1 MEINC
6 EGDLNHVMSE
16 TSSTLE
22 DYGFYTVKNEQLQV
36 QPSPDTDKN
45 TGQTKKCV
53 ESAESDTETS
63 EYDFVIVPPGH
74 QSQTL
79 QINPEAS
86 EGDEQDLSNEDPE
99 ADLNGGNEREISSFA
114 NNYVSEDVSDEEGA
128 SDSLHSRSD
137 SSAISKRGQLSGTR
151 KRGRPRIFFSGDAGQ
166 DPSKKKSKIK
176 KRGRP
181 TTQRE
186 WSQEKQPKR
195 SIGRP
200 IKDPAN
206 ERLRLRRMNRVAAPG
221 LSQRPVGRPIE
232 KPTNIRCLIQ
242 RQDSREKKLVKDCV
256 EAAKQ
261 CLSDSEAQQLLV
273 QVSKTKHG
281 ASSLSVFN
289 KLSQTAEEVQQAKE
303 VIKAVQKGVKLLS
316 KKDSLLDVK

>member
-1 MEINC
+1 
-6 EGDLNHVMSE
+6 MSG

-22 DYGFYTVKNEQLQV
+22 DYGFYTVKNEQLKVHQ
-36 QPSPDTDKN
+36 SPDTDEKSN
-45 TGQTKKCV
+45 AAASNVGQGKKCV

-79 QINPEAS
+79 QRNTQAS

-99 ADLNGGNEREISSFA
+99 ADLNGGSEREISSFA
-114 NNYVSEDVSDEEGA
+114 NNCVSEDVSDVSDEEGA

-181 TTQRE
+181 TMQRE

-200 IKDPAN
+200 IKDPEN

-232 KPTNIRCLIQ
+232 KPTNIRCLSQ
-242 RQDSREKKLVKDCV
+242 RQDSREKKLLQDCV
-256 EAAKQ
+256 EAA
-261 CLSDSEAQQLLV
+261 
-273 QVSKTKHG
+273 
-281 ASSLSVFN
+281 
-289 KLSQTAEEVQQAKE
+289 
-303 VIKAVQKGVKLLS
+303 
-316 KKDSLLDVK
+316 